1 MENKHKVD
9 INILQ
14 MLTISQSLLFTD
26 TSELLDVFK
35 MNGLT
40 ELMRKLTQVMN
51 LGALRGYWKKN

>member
-51 LGALRGYWKKN
+51 LEH